1 MLRSLFFAGGLFVA
15 MWGGSFLIVDEMVL
29 TLKDE
34 PKDEPKDERDEQF
47 RGLFMSKDENGR
59 KVFNPPEWAAFSL
72 MSIGTV
78 TMLYSVALPKR
89 D

>member
-15 MWGGSFLIVDEMVL
+15 LWGGSFLMVDEMVL
-29 TLKDE
+29 TFKDE
-34 PKDEPKDERDEQF
+34 PKEERDEEF
-47 RGLFMSKDENGR
+47 RGLFMSKDENDR

-78 TMLYSVALPKR
+78 TMLYAVALPKR